1 MDQNILDDYR
11 KNGFAVIPDAL
22 STEELLE
29 LNQFVDQDIIAN
41 PDKWSDPKLGAGA
54 KSNGFIL
61 LYRPELDKYVRH
73 HKIFPYFQEILRH
86 EARFGQFDFRD
97 VSPDF
102 SDTSGMNYHRD
113 VAFFAESGGM
123 IYDPHNPYLS
133 TFACIIYYL
142 KDVHECCPCFSMVP
156 RSHEYRSFEEAQK
169 ELGEDFQEIP
179 IRGKAGTAVL
189 YNITTYHT
197 RMPGTSTCKH
207 GRRTMHNYH
216 GRESQP
222 PLVNYAMVP
231 EELALSADATTRDYY
246 SKWPPQQIE
255 YAQKHF
261 KAKVP
266 PYYHIIPEADK
277 KDLTIK
283 N

>member
-1 MDQNILDDYR
+1 
-11 KNGFAVIPDAL
+11 
-22 STEELLE
+22 
-29 LNQFVDQDIIAN
+29 
-41 PDKWSDPKLGAGA
+41 
-54 KSNGFIL
+54 
-61 LYRPELDKYVRH
+61 
-73 HKIFPYFQEILRH
+73 
-86 EARFGQFDFRD
+86 
-97 VSPDF
+97 
-102 SDTSGMNYHRD
+102 
-113 VAFFAESGGM
+113 M

-142 KDVHECCPCFSMVP
+142 KDVHECCPCFCMVP
-156 RSHEYRSFEEAQK
+156 RSHEYRTFEEAQK

-207 GRRTMHNYH
+207 GRRTMHNYQ

-266 PYYHIIPEADK
+266 SYYHIIPEADK